1 MIGIYKITSPSG
13 KVYVGQAVDLERR
26 EKEYV
31 GLHCKSQRKLYN
43 SLVKYG
49 FSQHIFRVIEEC
61 TIEQLNVRERHWQ
74 DFYNVLEEG
83 LNLRLTG
90 TEDVSGKQ
98 SKETIAKRVVKT
110 RKPVLQYTTDGVLVR
125 EWKSGREAGISSKI
139 SGGDIVNCCKGKL
152 KSAGG
157 FIWKYKTG
165 EVKEEI
171 LVDSV
176 NNEKPILQYSKE
188 GILIKEWKSITQA
201 GNSLGIYKGGITM
214 CCKNLYKSLGG
225 SIWRYKTDN
234 VQYTIAVG
242 KIDRESSSEK
252 SKKPIAQ
259 YSKELVLLKKW
270 ESAKDAGEFL
280 GISSSNI
287 TQCCRG
293 AYKTSGGFSWKYI
306 KE

>member
-1 MIGIYKITSPSG
+1 MIGIYKITSPSE
-13 KVYVGQAVDLERR
+13 KIYIGQAVDIERR
-26 EKEYV
+26 KKEYI
-31 GLHCKSQRKLYN
+31 GLHCKNQTKLYN

-49 FSQHIFRVIEEC
+49 FSEHIFEVIEEC
-61 TIEQLNVRERHWQ
+61 NIEELNVRERHWQ
-74 DFYNVLEEG
+74 DYYKVLEEG

-90 TEDVSGKQ
+90 TEDASGRQAKD
-98 SKETIAKRVVKT
+98 TIEKRAVKN

-125 EWKSGREAGISSKI
+125 EWKSGREATYILKIPGGGIT
-139 SGGDIVNCCKGKL
+139 NCCKGKL

-165 EVKEEI
+165 EVKKEI

-176 NNEKPILQYSKE
+176 NNEKSILQYSKE
-188 GILIKEWKSITQA
+188 GILIKEWKSITRA
-201 GNSLGIYKGGITM
+201 GNSLGIDKGGITM
-214 CCKNLYKSLGG
+214 CCKHLYKSLGG
-225 SIWRYKTDN
+225 FIWRYKTDN
-234 VQYTIAVG
+234 VQHTVTTG
-242 KIDRESSSEK
+242 KIGRELSSEK
-252 SKKPIAQ
+252 SKKPVAQ
-259 YSKELVLLKKW
+259 YSKKLVLIKKW

-293 AYKTSGGFSWKYI
+293 TYKTSGGFSWKYI